1 MIVKLK
7 TEYFQWNGVE
17 HAWGRLFCLILF
29 NTLQRKAMA
38 FPRREK
44 DQKEKEEEVFRY
56 EEGKKAG
63 RIGE

>member
-29 NTLQRKAMA
+29 NKPQRKAMA
-38 FPRREK
+38 FLRREK
-44 DQKEKEEEVFRY
+44 DEKEKE
-56 EEGKKAG
+56 G
-63 RIGE
+63 RSV